1 MTAVNKMSCPNSP
14 EKMDNIQS
22 TKRPL
27 VESHVASR
35 VEQFASKQG
44 ISNREAY
51 TRILTEVL
59 DSEGNFTRD
68 HTGYR

>member
-1 MTAVNKMSCPNSP
+1 MP
-14 EKMDNIQS
+14 EELKKLEG

-27 VESHVASR
+27 VDSHVASR